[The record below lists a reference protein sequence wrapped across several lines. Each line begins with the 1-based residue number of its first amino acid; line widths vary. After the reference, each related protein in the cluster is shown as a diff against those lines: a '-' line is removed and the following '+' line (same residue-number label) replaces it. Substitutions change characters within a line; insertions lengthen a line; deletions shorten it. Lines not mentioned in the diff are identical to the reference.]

1 MNLYQNNSAPGMGTT
16 GAVCRIQ
23 SPVMAR
29 SAIQELSDDFSL
41 PDYKPEIRR
50 MISVTA
56 AVSPAAHYLT
66 PGHAE
71 FAGSVKYCIQYE
83 GGDGG
88 VWSAELPS
96 EYDFDLAT
104 DNDPAFESEG
114 TVAYADTVCESVSAR
129 VTAPRRVSIRARIR
143 ADAAVMGRRRLEE
156 SVSGASALP
165 DGDIKRLTSSAD
177 TALIMRE
184 NTDAFEYSDTFLPDD
199 GGSGELRVIS
209 CRAEPFVSEAGI
221 TLEGVYVRG
230 ELAAAILLCRDAEGA
245 RPFCVSRRI
254 PFSETVAFDSV
265 PSRTAGCRAWGSVV
279 AAKAEPDES
288 GGVACSFE
296 TVFSA
301 EILASENVTY
311 TSDIYS
317 ASCVCGVATRQTD
330 AAEAIKSFNANIT
343 VSGGVELAS
352 IGADSGVRVVDARA
366 DAMPAGG
373 EKGAEDGRF
382 AISGK
387 LRVRVL
393 LDDGAQTVGKD
404 FEIPFRYEPDV
415 PAGEIPVSGGGY
427 SEWMLTVPVCRVRI
441 DGEKLSADCELAI
454 AARLCGR
461 EKLVSVSEARVGEPR
476 ATRYGSIAVYYPT
489 PDDTLW
495 SVAKRYGVDA
505 GELAAANGIDGA
517 KAPDEKLSGVR
528 FVVA

>member
-1 MNLYQNNSAPGMGTT
+1 MGTT

-156 SVSGASALP
+156 SVSGVSALP

-230 ELAAAILLCRDAEGA
+230 ELAAAI
-245 RPFCVSRRI
+245 
-254 PFSETVAFDSV
+254 
-265 PSRTAGCRAWGSVV
+265 
-279 AAKAEPDES
+279 
-288 GGVACSFE
+288 
-296 TVFSA
+296 
-301 EILASENVTY
+301 
-311 TSDIYS
+311 
-317 ASCVCGVATRQTD
+317 
-330 AAEAIKSFNANIT
+330 
-343 VSGGVELAS
+343 
-352 IGADSGVRVVDARA
+352 
-366 DAMPAGG
+366 
-373 EKGAEDGRF
+373 
-382 AISGK
+382 
-387 LRVRVL
+387 
-393 LDDGAQTVGKD
+393 
-404 FEIPFRYEPDV
+404 
-415 PAGEIPVSGGGY
+415 
-427 SEWMLTVPVCRVRI
+427 
-441 DGEKLSADCELAI
+441 
-454 AARLCGR
+454 
-461 EKLVSVSEARVGEPR
+461 
-476 ATRYGSIAVYYPT
+476 
-489 PDDTLW
+489 
-495 SVAKRYGVDA
+495 
-505 GELAAANGIDGA
+505 
-517 KAPDEKLSGVR
+517 
-528 FVVA
+528 